1 MLTAVAWTLQDEWK
15 DELIVSV
22 NYGFPKTGNSARK
35 AFVNSMDGLGIWRVV
50 NGIDLVPRTPPGFFR
65 HVGHTLQFDKREAR
79 AFWLHE
85 GDTELGYRGVP
96 YGWNTMPYALVP
108 FAAVDHLIGKYTKYL
123 DKKSAED
130 GASFYGSSFEKLD
143 DDDHGG
149 DSDGDD
155 EVPPIPRPDQLDD
168 DGDDDVW
175 SPELSVE
182 QQVGIINLFADEYF
196 ELVDQDHRLGSRGRD
211 DLDLGP
217 VPRSDAAIFAVE

>member
-35 AFVNSMDGLGIWRVV
+35 AFVNSMDGLGIWRVA
-50 NGIDLVPRTPPGFFR
+50 NGIDLVPRTPPGFFA
-65 HVGHTLQFDKREAR
+65 LQFDKREAR

-85 GDTELGYRGVP
+85 GDTELGYRVLP
-96 YGWNTMPYALVP
+96 YGWHTMPYALVP

-123 DKKSAED
+123 DRKSAED
-130 GASFYGSSFEKLD
+130 GPSFYVSSFEKLD

-155 EVPPIPRPDQLDD
+155 EVPPSIPRPDLLDD

-175 SPELSVE
+175 APDYELSVE
-182 QQVGIINLFADEYF
+182 QQVGIINL
-196 ELVDQDHRLGSRGRD
+196 
-211 DLDLGP
+211 
-217 VPRSDAAIFAVE
+217 